1 MIKAYV
7 LDQGYAGAEIYFA
20 KKREDAVAYF
30 RDKEMLEV
38 QAEISRLEREEKD
51 NLRES
56 RWLQSRRFVLEFLK
70 EPEWGARVREYPV
83 KVGTSF
89 FTEGE

>member
-1 MIKAYV
+1 VTKAYV

-20 KKREDAVAYF
+20 RNRADAVAYF
-30 RDKEMLEV
+30 RDKETLMA
-38 QAEISRLEREEKD
+38 QAEISQLEREEKD

-56 RWLQSRRFVLEFLK
+56 PWLKSRRFALEFLQR
-70 EPEWGARVREYPV
+70 PDWGSHVQEYPV

-89 FTEGE
+89 YTEGE